1 MRKYRTLPFKVV
13 QSLAG
18 KQAFCSFHAGPFKEQ
33 WVQVTGIA
41 RQNIGGWNYVPFLFG
56 EKVSVS
62 SLAKGIITS
71 SKAEV

>member
-33 WVQVTGIA
+33 WVQVTG
-41 RQNIGGWNYVPFLFG
+41 RPF
-56 EKVSVS
+56 S
-62 SLAKGIITS
+62 STQ
-71 SKAEV
+71 KAGQRPNGLPWEMR